1 MAPSGEAWLRLDEN
15 PKERGAKPVVGMVD
29 RRAAGPGDP
38 APPFELDERSTESLH
53 PLLENLQRGD
63 ELRVGEGTNKEVIG
77 ILTAPSIGKP
87 LDYGFLEG
95 EKWVR
100 PESFETAGALPW
112 NSNSSAILKHA
123 DVQGGEAGK
132 GISAWG
138 LFQAEEGGTPA
149 AGQGLIL
156 GHLQE
161 GKWTFPKVPLDA
173 LALTGALKGPTA
185 SVEPQALKADGA
197 TVWIQAKVTPPEG
210 GEGEVVARYD
220 GSTGRVAESWCSLGT
235 ANECGQPLGDAAV
248 PDAIV
253 PTSGGEEVAL
263 SLTEGAVDVYEHGE
277 WSSVLTAGYAPS
289 KGPTLPGG
297 DAFTDANHGWL
308 GGEHGL
314 GHWSPR
320 ATSGQLSP
328 WPLPD
333 RSPLTRVALP
343 PASQVEGGESGALA
357 VGLGGTTL
365 SYDAGKGWLVQ
376 PTPPRAHKINLL
388 GVAFAGPS
396 SAFAVG
402 QFGLILRWDGTSWSE
417 DPQSSALTQ
426 SQLDAVAF
434 GPSGEGWAVG
444 ADGTILHYDG
454 HAWSREN

>member
-1 MAPSGEAWLRLDEN
+1 NANNPLEFVSKPSRHQLVDNTAPVVQLETPGSPLQGRVILTATARDHEPGSGVESVKFAARASTGQRFNLGEASAPSPAGGCPSGGSPGSACYSRVLYTDGLPSGRYELSAVAEDHATNQSPPSVASVEVKNPVRERAVSASPATVVPPASHVTIIGAIPGSLQHETWAYGFTSAAPAEVNGKRLEYAAQGNPLVLLRYTGDSGWQIADVLRGPSGWAAYPLLKPSELDAATGVKVAAAMAPSGEAWLWLDEN
-15 PKERGAKPVVGMVD
+15 PKERGAKPVVGMFH

-112 NSNSSAILKHA
+112 NSSSSAILKHA

-197 TVWIQAKVTPPEG
+197 
-210 GEGEVVARYD
+210 
-220 GSTGRVAESWCSLGT
+220 
-235 ANECGQPLGDAAV
+235 
-248 PDAIV
+248 
-253 PTSGGEEVAL
+253 
-263 SLTEGAVDVYEHGE
+263 
-277 WSSVLTAGYAPS
+277 
-289 KGPTLPGG
+289 
-297 DAFTDANHGWL
+297 
-308 GGEHGL
+308 
-314 GHWSPR
+314 
-320 ATSGQLSP
+320 
-328 WPLPD
+328 
-333 RSPLTRVALP
+333 
-343 PASQVEGGESGALA
+343 
-357 VGLGGTTL
+357 
-365 SYDAGKGWLVQ
+365 
-376 PTPPRAHKINLL
+376 
-388 GVAFAGPS
+388 
-396 SAFAVG
+396 
-402 QFGLILRWDGTSWSE
+402 
-417 DPQSSALTQ
+417 
-426 SQLDAVAF
+426 
-434 GPSGEGWAVG
+434 
-444 ADGTILHYDG
+444 
-454 HAWSREN
+454 